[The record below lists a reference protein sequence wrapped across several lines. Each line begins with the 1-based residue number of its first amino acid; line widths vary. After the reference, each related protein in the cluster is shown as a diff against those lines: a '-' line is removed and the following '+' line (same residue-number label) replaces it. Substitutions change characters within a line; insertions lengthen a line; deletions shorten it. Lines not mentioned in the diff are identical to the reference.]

1 MRTQDGSVHCRIL
14 RMVPCD
20 DPDKLL
26 DKLSEKNVFLM
37 PFDDGVRVSVAAI
50 SEAKCRK
57 LPEIIRS
64 AMDELD

>member
-1 MRTQDGSVHCRIL
+1 
-14 RMVPCD
+14 MVPCD